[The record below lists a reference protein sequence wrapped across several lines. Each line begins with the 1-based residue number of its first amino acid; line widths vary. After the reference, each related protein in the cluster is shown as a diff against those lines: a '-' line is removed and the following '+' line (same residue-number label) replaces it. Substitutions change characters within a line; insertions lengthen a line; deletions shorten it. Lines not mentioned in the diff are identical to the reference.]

1 MSDIAWFEGGWLE
14 AVGRLLI
21 VAFFVIA
28 GLCNLTPA
36 RIKDHIDRARL
47 AGTPVPTFVF
57 WFGIALQF
65 ASCALVLADWHAGL
79 GVIGLIVFTVAASA
93 IYHRFWQMPDPGKR
107 NGSRLGLLNNLA
119 ILGGLL
125 LLLRAVG

>member
-1 MSDIAWFEGGWLE
+1 MSEGAWL
-14 AVGRLLI
+14 ATVGRLFI

-36 RIKDHIDRARL
+36 RIKDHIDRAIV
-47 AGTPVPTFVF
+47 AGTPYPSLVF
-57 WFGIALQF
+57 WFGIVLQF
-65 ASCALVLADWHAGL
+65 TSCALILANWHADL
-79 GVIGLIVFTVAASA
+79 GVIGLIVFTVAATA

-107 NGSRLGLLNNLA
+107 NGARLGLLNNLA

-125 LLLRAVG
+125 LLLKGVR

>member
-1 MSDIAWFEGGWLE
+1 VIADGAALVV
-14 AVGRLLI
+14 AGRLLI

-36 RIKDHIDRARL
+36 RIRDHIDRAAAAR
-47 AGTPVPTFVF
+47 TPLPAVVF

-65 ASCALVLADWHAGL
+65 VSCALILVGWHVDL
-79 GVIGLIVFTVAASA
+79 GVIGLIVFTVAATA
-93 IYHRFWQMPDPGKR
+93 IYHRFWQMADPGKR
-107 NGSRLGLLNNLA
+107 NGARLGLLNNLA

-125 LLLRAVG
+125 LLLEAVR